1 MRTLALSLA
10 IALLVSTAVAEQQ
23 QPGFDVEQLADG
35 VYALIRSSPPG
46 FAVDANNLVV
56 VNDADVVVVDA
67 NVSIS
72 STREIL
78 AAIRKITDKPVR
90 YVVNTHWHDD
100 HIVGNQVY
108 RDAFPGVEF
117 VGHAAMRPYLTTTG
131 VENRKA
137 MVSGVAGFIGFL
149 KGTLEKNES
158 PAGGPLDAE
167 ERATFTNDLR
177 MAERYAAEAPGFQ
190 NVLPTVA
197 IADRLTLHRGD
208 RTIEIRAIGRGH
220 TAADL
225 VVHLPKE
232 GIVAA
237 GDLVVWPVPLVG
249 SNQSHVGDW
258 SATLDSLV
266 ALKPAVVV
274 PGHGPVLRDFAY
286 LKLLAS
292 MFASIDAQTRAA
304 VARGE
309 SLEAARKS
317 VKLDEFRTK
326 LAGDSRVRR
335 ILFSS
340 YAAGPGV
347 AAVYAAATEKK

>member
-1 MRTLALSLA
+1 MRTLTVSLVL
-10 IALLVSTAVAEQQ
+10 ALLVSTAVAEEP
-23 QPGFDVEQLADG
+23 QPGFDVQQLAEG
-35 VYALIRSSPPG
+35 VYALVRREPPG
-46 FAVDANNLVV
+46 FAVDAN
-56 VNDADVVVVDA
+56 
-67 NVSIS
+67 VSLS
-72 STREIL
+72 STREVL
-78 AAIRKITDKPVR
+78 AAIRKLTDKPVR

-100 HIVGNQVY
+100 HIVGNQIY

-117 VGHAAMRPYLTTTG
+117 VGHAEMRPYLTTTG

-149 KGTLEKNES
+149 KSTLEKNES

-177 MAERYAAEAPGFQ
+177 MAERYAAEAPGFV
-190 NVLPTVA
+190 NVLPTVTV
-197 IADRLTLHRGD
+197 ADRLTLHRGG
-208 RTIEIRAIGRGH
+208 RTIEIRAVGRGH

-249 SNQSHVGDW
+249 SNQSHVGEW
-258 SATLDSLV
+258 GAALDALV
-266 ALKPAVVV
+266 ALEAKPIV
-274 PGHGPVLRDFAY
+274 PGHGPVLRDTAY
-286 LKLLAS
+286 VAQLAAL
-292 MFASIDAQTRAA
+292 FRSIDEQTRAA

-309 SLEAARKS
+309 SLEAAQKS
-317 VKLDEFRTK
+317 VKLDDFRTK
-326 LAGDSRVRR
+326 MAGDSRVRR

-347 AAVYAAATEKK
+347 AASYAAAKP